1 MALKWIEQTGVS
13 FTTQTQKRSHFEE
26 DLALEVHAPSL
37 APQFLRPAHRAP
49 RRPRRPSSGAHAL
62 TMP

>member
-26 DLALEVHAPSL
+26 DLALFDFELTAEEVAQLASL
-37 APQFLRPAHRAP
+37 
-49 RRPRRPSSGAHAL
+49 
-62 TMP
+62 